1 MIIAPMQYFG
11 RRKSLILVTIPGTVG
26 FLLMAFTAFVRDK
39 SILYVGRIL
48 TGLMGGATSPASQIY
63 VKSSIDLLYD
73 HSFQLCIIQISEC
86 SSPRVRGILGSFTA
100 SGLAFG
106 IFVTYTIGAFVEWDV
121 LCYILA
127 SFPVI
132 MLIGMLF
139 VPETPSWLLANNREE
154 EARLS
159 LQRLRG
165 KLA

>member
-1 MIIAPMQYFG
+1 M
-11 RRKSLILVTIPGTVG
+11 
-26 FLLMAFTAFVRDK
+26 
-39 SILYVGRIL
+39 
-48 TGLMGGATSPASQIY
+48 
-63 VKSSIDLLYD
+63 
-73 HSFQLCIIQISEC
+73 
-86 SSPRVRGILGSFTA
+86 RGILGSFTA

-139 VPETPSWLLANNREE
+139 VPETPSWLLANDREE